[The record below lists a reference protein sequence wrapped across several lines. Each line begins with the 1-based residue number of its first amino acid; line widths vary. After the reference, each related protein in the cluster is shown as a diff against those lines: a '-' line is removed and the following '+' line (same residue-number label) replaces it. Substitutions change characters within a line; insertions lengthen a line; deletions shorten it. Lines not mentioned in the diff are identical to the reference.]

1 MKTYREMR
9 PLKLIFISV
18 ILIFTGSMLL
28 KYGVSQIGGITLSNL
43 GSSAMLVLTNV
54 PLLIGFMMYI
64 LSSLTWMLAISRSDL
79 SKAYPILASA
89 YAIVPVLSWIIF
101 DDAISI
107 LRWAGIATVCIG
119 VILMSR
125 S

>member
-1 MKTYREMR
+1 MR
-9 PLKLIFISV
+9 PLKLIFISI
-18 ILIFTGSMLL
+18 ILICTGSMLL
-28 KYGVSQIGGITLSNL
+28 KYGVSQIGGITLSNFS
-43 GSSAMLVLTNV
+43 GSVLLIITNV
-54 PLLIGFMMYI
+54 PLLVGFMMYI

-89 YAIVPVLSWIIF
+89 YALVPVLSWIIF
-101 DDAISI
+101 DDAISA
-107 LRWAGIATVCIG
+107 LRWAGIAVVCIG

>member
-1 MKTYREMR
+1 MR
-9 PLKLIFISV
+9 PLKLILISV
-18 ILIFTGSMLL
+18 VLICTGSMLL
-28 KYGVSQIGGITLSNL
+28 KYGVGQIGGITWSNFGDSVL
-43 GSSAMLVLTNV
+43 KILVNA
-54 PLLIGFMMYI
+54 PLMVGFTMYI

-89 YAIVPVLSWIIF
+89 YALVPVLSWIIF
-101 DDAISI
+101 DDAISWF
-107 LRWAGIATVCIG
+107 RWAGIAVVCMG

>member
-1 MKTYREMR
+1 MK
-9 PLKLIFISV
+9 PLKLILISV
-18 ILIFTGSMLL
+18 ILICTASMLL
-28 KYGVSQIGGITLSNL
+28 KYGVSQIGEITLSNL
-43 GSSAMLVLTNV
+43 GSSALKIITNI
-54 PLLIGFMMYI
+54 PLIIGVMMYI

-89 YAIVPVLSWIIF
+89 YALVPVLSWIIF
-101 DDAISI
+101 DDAIS
-107 LRWAGIATVCIG
+107 LFRWLGIAVVCMG

>member
-1 MKTYREMR
+1 MK
-9 PLKLIFISV
+9 PLKLILVSV
-18 ILIFTGSMLL
+18 ILICTGSMLL
-28 KYGVSQIGGITLSNL
+28 KYGVSQIGGITLSNFRSL
-43 GSSAMLVLTNV
+43 ILKILTNV
-54 PLLIGFMMYI
+54 PLMVGIAMYI

-89 YAIVPVLSWIIF
+89 YALVPVLSWIIF
-101 DDAISI
+101 DDAIPM
-107 LRWAGIATVCIG
+107 LRWAGIGTVCIG